1 MHVFPLAGCVSS
13 RAQRCEGGRTL
24 TAEVVFVDEFD
35 RASAA
40 DEIVVFELD
49 GVRYEIYL
57 SRENATKLRDAF
69 AAWIGAARQTA
80 TRQRRHLFS
89 TTLDSAEA
97 AAMRRAAIRQ
107 WAWTYG
113 HGVAV
118 HGRIPREVLKAYE
131 AAHARKVRHTT

>member
-1 MHVFPLAGCVSS
+1 M
-13 RAQRCEGGRTL
+13 
-24 TAEVVFVDEFD
+24 TAEVAFVDEFD
-35 RASAA
+35 RTSAA

-49 GVRYEIYL
+49 GVNYEIYL
-57 SRENATKLRDAF
+57 SRENAAKLREAF
-69 AAWIGAARQTA
+69 ASWIGAARQTA

-89 TTLDSAEA
+89 TTLYSAED

-118 HGRIPREVLKAYE
+118 HGRIPRDVMKAYD
-131 AAHARKVRHTT
+131 AAHGRKARQAT